1 MDKENAADSRVLFL
15 FAFLCLRQIEFLML
29 IQSSRI
35 RDYIAHVQS
44 LAAAHPTK
52 SPKLLEWA
60 DWALKV
66 AADLDPTAAR
76 LSTAD
81 QESEAEPPD

>member
-1 MDKENAADSRVLFL
+1 
-15 FAFLCLRQIEFLML
+15 ML
-29 IQSSRI
+29 VQSSRI

-60 DWALKV
+60 GWELKV

-76 LSTAD
+76 LTLAD
-81 QESEAEPPD
+81 QESEAEPLD